1 MSQSVN
7 FAPGAVS
14 LRVKKPAQMIDF
26 YRDAIG
32 LSEIDSDA
40 ESTTLGVDH
49 LPLVRLVSGAKQ
61 FPPQRSTGLFHLAIL
76 LPSRQDLAHWLQ
88 YFISKNKRLDGAGD
102 HLVSEALYLSDPEGN
117 GIEMYSDRPRDSWTF
132 DENGV
137 QMATLPV
144 DIAGLLADTPET
156 PFTGLPTGTTMGHI
170 HLKANHLEKAIE
182 FYRDLLGFDL
192 MSRFPGA
199 GFLSKNGYHHHI
211 GVNIW
216 QSRNGEIPP
225 EDATGLAAAS
235 FVFGDRSAISKIA
248 ENLNSA
254 GYPHENRD
262 DQLIVTDPARNTLL
276 LR

>member
-1 MSQSVN
+1 
-7 FAPGAVS
+7 
-14 LRVKKPAQMIDF
+14 
-26 YRDAIG
+26 
-32 LSEIDSDA
+32 
-40 ESTTLGVDH
+40 
-49 LPLVRLVSGAKQ
+49 
-61 FPPQRSTGLFHLAIL
+61 
-76 LPSRQDLAHWLQ
+76 
-88 YFISKNKRLDGAGD
+88 
-102 HLVSEALYLSDPEGN
+102 
-117 GIEMYSDRPRDSWTF
+117 
-132 DENGV
+132 
-137 QMATLPV
+137 
-144 DIAGLLADTPET
+144 PET

-254 GYPHENRD
+254 GYPHEIRS
-262 DQLIVTDPARNTLL
+262 DQLIVSDPAGNTLHL
-276 LR
+276 M